1 MAALADT
8 SILIDHLR
16 GRNEAQS
23 LVERELLDEEPVFG
37 SVLTKTEVL
46 AGARREEEDTTR
58 QLLDLVVW
66 IDVTD
71 PIAEQAG
78 RLANRYGRTHAGVD
92 LVDYVIAA
100 TREALEVPL
109 WTLNVRHFP
118 MIPGL
123 RPPY

>member
-37 SVLTKTEVL
+37 SLLTKTEVL
-46 AGARREEEDTTR
+46 AGVRREEEDRTR

-78 RLANRYGRTHAGVD
+78 RLANRYGRTHPGVD

-109 WTLNVRHFP
+109 WTLNVRYFP
-118 MIPGL
+118 MIRGL

>member
-46 AGARREEEDTTR
+46 AGARREEEDPTR

-118 MIPGL
+118 MIRGL

>member
-1 MAALADT
+1 MAGLADT

-46 AGARREEEDTTR
+46 AGARRKEEEPTR

-71 PIAEQAG
+71 PIAERAG
-78 RLANRYGRTHAGVD
+78 RLANRYGRTHPGVD

-118 MIPGL
+118 MIRGL

>member
-46 AGARREEEDTTR
+46 AGARREEEDPTR